1 MTKKTL
7 NGALLARIAEQTDAN
22 QHTGARLTLTR
33 ALGHPA
39 LEAQYVGIVERHAR
53 AGELM
58 PLDSA
63 IRNALDN
70 ELFNNAARTYKNYT
84 QIMEVF

>member
-39 LEAQYVGIVERHAR
+39 LEAQYVGIVER
-53 AGELM
+53 
-58 PLDSA
+58 
-63 IRNALDN
+63 NALDN

-84 QIMEVF
+84 QIMEAF

>member
-39 LEAQYVGIVERHAR
+39 LEAQYVGIVERHA
-53 AGELM
+53 
-58 PLDSA
+58 
-63 IRNALDN
+63 LDN

-84 QIMEVF
+84 QIMEAF